1 MCRVYIK
8 IIYIIIGLLA
18 VSSAVTGQNWSLPTP
33 ERGANEAFLIPYP
46 AEVVRKAGKVRFST
60 LDAELNSPV
69 ARECAD
75 RIMAELADVRKFWRC
90 PNRPEKMYA
99 G

>member
-1 MCRVYIK
+1 M
-8 IIYIIIGLLA
+8 
-18 VSSAVTGQNWSLPTP
+18 VSPVVAGQDWSLPTP

-69 ARECAD
+69 AQECAD
-75 RIMAELADVRKFWRC
+75 RIMAELADVRKFWQM
-90 PNRPEKMYA
+90 PNRPKKRYA